1 MKDGSVSILEG
12 STFVVSDSSGDID
25 ASPTTPNGL
34 FLGDMRLLSRWKL
47 TVNGNKP
54 TPLSTDDL
62 QYNSAQ
68 FFLVVPTGSIY
79 EDAKVSLVR
88 RRAVGQGFHEDLA
101 IRNHGAKAVD
111 LDLRIEAAS
120 DFADLFEVK
129 DHMTKKGQLYQHAN
143 DGQLT
148 LGYQREK
155 FVRETVI
162 TSSAPA
168 TFDEGGLSFKVH
180 LEPKGEWST
189 NLDVIAAKA
198 GPQAGHVKTK
208 YRDSDEKARPNIGM
222 SLDDWQAKAPI
233 VTSSHESIVRT
244 YQRSMLDLAALRFY
258 PAIAPGESLPAA
270 GLPWFMALFGRDSI
284 ITSLQALPFSPELA
298 STTLRVLAARQ
309 GTRRD
314 DFRDEEPGKIL
325 HESRIGELTA
335 FEERPHSPYYG
346 SSDTTPLW
354 LVLLDE
360 YERWS
365 GDKELVRQLKPNALA
380 ALRWIDE
387 FGDRDGDGYIEYE
400 RRMESG
406 LDNQCWKDSWDSIAF
421 SDGTIAPLPR
431 ATCEIQGYAYDAKR
445 RSARLAR
452 EVWDDPVL
460 ADKLES
466 QAADLKRRFNQDFW
480 IEDRQFFALAL
491 DGEKRQVDSLS
502 SNIGHLLWSGIVDD
516 DKADAIAG
524 HLMSS
529 ELFSGWGTRTMA
541 ESEGSYNPIGYHV
554 GTVWPHDTAFVALGL
569 ARYGYREAAS
579 RLAMAVFDAA
589 RYFDYRLPETFAGY
603 SRAET
608 SYPVEFPTACS
619 PQAWATGAPLLL
631 LRVLLGLEPVGND
644 LLVSPAIP
652 SEIERLEVLG
662 IPGRWGHVDA
672 FGRGLLHVHADGAG
686 SRTHGMPV

>member
-12 STFVVSDSSGDID
+12 STFVVSDSNGDIE

-68 FFLVVPTGSIY
+68 FFLVVPTGSMY
-79 EDAKVSLVR
+79 EDAKISLVR

-101 IRNHGAKAVD
+101 IRNHGANAVD
-111 LDLRIEAAS
+111 LDLRIEAAA

-129 DHMTKKGQLYQHAN
+129 DHQAKKGRLYQN
-143 DGQLT
+143 TENGQLT

-162 TSSAPA
+162 TSSEPA
-168 TFDEGGLSFKVH
+168 TFDDAGLSFRVH

-198 GPQAGHVKTK
+198 GPQAGHAETK
-208 YRDSDEKARPNIGM
+208 YRDSEEKPRPNVGM
-222 SLDDWQAKAPI
+222 SLEDWLAKAPT
-233 VTSSHESIVRT
+233 VSCSRESIVRT

-258 PAIAPGESLPAA
+258 PAIAPGESIPAA

-284 ITSLQALPFSPELA
+284 ITSLQALPFTPELA

-325 HESRIGELTA
+325 HESRMGELTA
-335 FEERPHSPYYG
+335 FEERPHSPYFG

-365 GDKELVRQLKPNALA
+365 GDKELVRGLKPNALA

-387 FGDRDGDGYIEYE
+387 FGDRDGDGYIEYA

-421 SDGTIAPLPR
+421 RDGTIAPLPR

-452 EVWDDPVL
+452 EVWDDRVL
-460 ADKLES
+460 ADRLDS
-466 QAADLKRRFNQDFW
+466 QAADLKRRFNQEFW
-480 IEDRQFFALAL
+480 IDDRQFFALAL
-491 DGEKRQVDSLS
+491 DGEKRKVDSLS
-502 SNIGHLLWSGIVDD
+502 SNLGHLLWSGIVED

-524 HLMSS
+524 HLMSDA
-529 ELFSGWGTRTMA
+529 LFSGWGTRTMA
-541 ESEGSYNPIGYHV
+541 EGEGSYNPIGYHV

-569 ARYGYREAAS
+569 ARYGYRQAAS
-579 RLAMAVFDAA
+579 RLAMAIFDAA
-589 RYFDYRLPETFAGY
+589 SYFDYRLPETFAGY
-603 SRAET
+603 SRTET

-631 LRVLLGLEPVGND
+631 LRVLLGLEPVGSD

-652 SEIERLEVLG
+652 TEIERLEVLG
-662 IPGRWGHVDA
+662 IPGRWGRADA
-672 FGRGLLHVHADGAG
+672 FGRGLLKVHADGAG